1 MEFNSNNS
9 IINKNDEVSLID
21 QIPNYNEKIINRKIN
36 LLKDT
41 LSNQLKINQ
50 LLKDESNIIEKDI
63 KDMEFF
69 VSNYNLQVE
78 NQVNEIETLVLELK
92 NVISENRQLEKSNEK
107 LTHILEDPEMIKVA
121 SQLKKIK
128 NLNDEID
135 FFLEKNG
142 I

>member
-1 MEFNSNNS
+1 MDSNNNS

-41 LSNQLKINQ
+41 LNNQLKINQ

-63 KDMEFF
+63 KDLEFF

-78 NQVNEIETLVLELK
+78 NQVNEIESIVGELK
-92 NVISENRQLEKSNEK
+92 KVISENRQLEKSNEK
-107 LTHILEDPEMIKVA
+107 LIHILEDPEMIKVA
-121 SQLKKIK
+121 TQLKKIK